1 MPSIIGT
8 SYPVSVMVPSVMPAP
23 LSAPDNRQAV
33 QKQAGVSPAESS
45 RVLSDRVT
53 AFLSTDQAAMTK
65 GPRPDGPAAGGQ
77 GPRGAAPRDGSGH
90 TDAETALTLLA
101 EAEDDTDESDASAS
115 ETATGAGTVSIL
127 LDEAKIYR
135 PSSLY

>member
-8 SYPVSVMVPSVMPAP
+8 SYPVSALVPSVMPAP
-23 LSAPDNRQAV
+23 LSAPDNRQAA
-33 QKQAGVSPAESS
+33 QKPAGVSPAESS

-53 AFLSTDQAAMTK
+53 AFLSTDQAAFAK

-77 GPRGAAPRDGSGH
+77 GPRGAAPRDGSSR
-90 TDAETALTLLA
+90 TDADTALTLLA
-101 EAEDDTDESDASAS
+101 KDEGETDESDASGL
-115 ETATGAGTVSIL
+115 ETGTGTGTVSIL

>member
-8 SYPVSVMVPSVMPAP
+8 SYPVSAMVPSVMPAP
-23 LSAPDNRQAV
+23 ASAPDNRQAA
-33 QKQAGVSPAESS
+33 QKPAGVSSAESS

-53 AFLSTDQAAMTK
+53 AFISTDQATFAK

-77 GPRGAAPRDGSGH
+77 GPRGAAPRDGSGR
-90 TDAETALTLLA
+90 TDADTALTLLA
-101 EAEDDTDESDASAS
+101 EDETDESDETAS
-115 ETATGAGTVSIL
+115 ETGSGAGTVSIL